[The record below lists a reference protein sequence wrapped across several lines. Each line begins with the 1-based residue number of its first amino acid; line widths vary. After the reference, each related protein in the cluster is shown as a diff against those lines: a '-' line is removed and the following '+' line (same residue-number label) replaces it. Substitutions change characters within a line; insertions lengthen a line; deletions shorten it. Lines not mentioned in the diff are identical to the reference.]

1 MTDKTTDAGLRRVWV
16 NAGLPA
22 LGTLLALAIWWLITI
37 AFSIEPFWLPAPPD
51 VVEAFQR
58 LSGHLAE
65 QAGVTLI
72 ETVAGFAIGSTAGAA
87 VAVLFAA
94 SRTIERMTMPLIAAV
109 NAVPKAALAPL
120 LIVWI
125 GLNIHAKI
133 VMVVLLCFFPV
144 LVSTMAGLTSVPND
158 LRELANSLSSSWWQT
173 FLKVRL
179 TWALPQVFVGLKV
192 ASSLA
197 IIGAV
202 IGELTNPDRGLGSV
216 VVSSSQSADTPLAFA
231 ALTLLAIMGASL
243 FYLVTGLERVL
254 VPWARAISS

>member
-1 MTDKTTDAGLRRVWV
+1 MTDKTTDAGPRRLWF
-16 NAGLPA
+16 NAGLPTLGVALA
-22 LGTLLALAIWWLITI
+22 LGIWWLIII
-37 AFSIEPFWLPAPPD
+37 AFGIDSFWLPAPPD
-51 VVEAFQR
+51 VLEAFQR
-58 LSGHLAE
+58 LPGHLIE
-65 QAGVTLI
+65 QAGVTLMTT
-72 ETVAGFAIGSTAGAA
+72 TVGFAIGAVGGAA

-125 GLNIHAKI
+125 GLNTQAKI

-158 LRELANSLSSSWWQT
+158 LREVAHSLSASWWQT
-173 FLKVRL
+173 FLKIRMA
-179 TWALPQVFVGLKV
+179 WALPQIFVGLKV

-202 IGELTNPDRGLGSV
+202 IAELTNPERGLGSV

-231 ALTLLAIMGASL
+231 ALTLLALMGAGL
-243 FYLVTGLERVL
+243 FYLVTALERLL

>member
-1 MTDKTTDAGLRRVWV
+1 MTDKTTDAGPRRLWF

-22 LGTLLALAIWWLITI
+22 LGVVLALALWWLVTI
-37 AFSIEPFWLPAPPD
+37 AFGIEPFWLPAPSD
-51 VVEAFQR
+51 VVEAFLR
-58 LSGHLAE
+58 LPGHLTE
-65 QAGVTLI
+65 QAGMTLM
-72 ETVAGFAIGSTAGAA
+72 TTAVGFAIGSIAGAA

-94 SRTIERMTMPLIAAV
+94 SSTIERMTMPLIAAI

-125 GLNIHAKI
+125 GLNTQAKI

-158 LRELANSLSSSWWQT
+158 LRELSHSLSASWWQT
-173 FLKVRL
+173 FVKVRI
-179 TWALPQVFVGLKV
+179 TWALPQIFVGLKV

-202 IGELTNPDRGLGSV
+202 IAELTNPDRGLGAV
-216 VVSSSQSADTPLAFA
+216 IVSSSQSADTPLAFA
-231 ALTLLAIMGASL
+231 ALTLLALMGAAL
-243 FYLVTGLERVL
+243 FYLVVAMERIL
-254 VPWARAISS
+254 VPWTRAISS